1 MFSWVVKGVPQPPGK
16 LGDEEK
22 TNAPLAPVKQVTF
35 KEEKKQEAPKPAKA
49 KEEEVAEE
57 NGGEAGVLTWITHGF
72 ANSLPQ
78 PAGTP
83 RLGRANTEPSTKQEE
98 NRQGSRVIGWIAQGL
113 ASVVPQPE
121 LKNMEE
127 VEPAETTE
135 IAEVIK
141 VPEVKKKPTIAE
153 VSKAPEVKK
162 KPSIAEASNAPEVK
176 KTPSIAEARK
186 VPEVK
191 KTPSVHAIQDVPD
204 AEPLPHIPVVEVL
217 SDEEPQE
224 EKGIPPRVYEW
235 IKQGFEKVVPQPA
248 DINRDISAKAPC
260 PQKVTSKSPETEE
273 EAKANEEE
281 KQPNVVGWIVQGFGR
296 MLPQPVLTPSGSE
309 NAVQN
314 ILILQGHEDMV
325 LEEVDPDWEEKENKV
340 AQGAALLQALP
351 SLKPQQVLEMQQEAE
366 DAETQTERWT
376 PLIESIKKEAEEA
389 AVAKVEEKLQQQ
401 LNEARMAEEVAR
413 QAAEMA
419 VRQLEEEQAASAQ
432 RATDSQQEA
441 DGEQLP
447 NIQEEE
453 NEEDPELQMLQEE
466 SDESMDIKSPEEN
479 KITEENKI
487 SIQINF
493 NEDKKVASEENIVT
507 EEVTVFEK
515 IIPKTEDNMTTQD
528 STISETKIIE
538 VTIIEEMKNLEQN
551 TATVA
556 CKISN
561 ESQFHEDTKVVPEEN
576 TITDDKIS
584 EEKNIT
590 EENENPDKAKVSAVT
605 DVEKMKI
612 IEQNMTTQ
620 DNKISQE
627 KNVHENQKV
636 AADENVVTEEN
647 TPMVTVNEVIRNVE
661 QNTTAVEDIVRG
673 EEISETKVT
682 EENKSPDNNK
692 ITEVTDEVM
701 EVIEEIIQNAGENTT
716 KQHNKMS
723 EEKKVTVEYERP
735 DKNKITKVTA
745 VEKIKIEES
754 ILTPDIKIPE
764 EKHVNKDKT
773 SSDRNIAVGEMAVG
787 ETISAETKVAEKN
800 ENPDKDKLTEVTVV
814 EKIKIV
820 EENTLMQ
827 DNKIFEDKNI
837 NEDKKVAAEEN
848 STVSKETKVKEVT
861 VTEEYDQNM
870 TTVED
875 IVRGEEISESK
886 VTAENKSPDNN
897 KITEVT
903 DEVMEVIEEI
913 IQNAG
918 ENTTKQDNKMSEEKK
933 VTVEYERPDKN
944 KITKVTAVEKIK
956 IEESILTPDIKIPEE
971 KHVNKDKTSSDRNI
985 AVGEMAVGETIS
997 AEAKVAEEN
1006 KSSEENKI
1014 PAVTDDITVIEEIKI
1029 DEDITTTQD
1038 NKIYKDNKITE
1049 ELTVIVKIKMN
1060 EQNTM
1065 REISNKK
1072 TIDEARKVAEE
1083 NIVTVEKKISQENRS
1098 PGKNKIAEVS
1108 VIIIITEDD
1117 KIPEEKTVNQDIKV
1131 AEDNIVVE
1139 DYIDALELTEDN
1151 KITELKLLHESDES
1165 VENKSPEKNKVIEV
1179 TAIESI
1185 LSVEDN
1191 TLMDI
1196 VVAEDNEISDD
1207 NKAKAVE
1214 PKVENK
1220 ITEVDLKRCLM
1231 DVCPAEGL
1239 PEVEAEAESVE
1250 PSPPVSPPR
1259 EASPE
1264 PEPEPQ
1270 NKQSPPV
1277 TEAAA
1282 VTEQP
1287 EPADQKAPPTAATQ
1301 EEEGADEAGCEG
1313 SVGKDKGGNVLPV
1326 VKVEDVDRDVGMGG
1340 GCNIPQIITS
1350 QDPLSIS
1357 LTVSLAPGTKRSKAV
1372 AADGSLLPVEER
1384 SAEEDDVFGVDDLEM
1399 QTGLLTVED
1408 EDRPTSAA
1416 SYGSVIVQERVTTLV
1431 KLFKARTVRKKEKL
1445 MDPDDSE
1452 EDSPQTSPAKAPPPP
1467 PPPEEAKDIS
1477 APVEEEE
1484 VEEYWDFYGYPI
1496 KILKLPKM
1504 PPLPSWLQTIVD
1516 FRFPSS
1522 IDPYTDLVYVV
1533 WLFFVMMAWN
1543 WNVWLIPV
1551 RWAFPYQTADNIYW
1565 WLFMDYTCDLIYIT
1579 DILVFQPRLQFVRGG
1594 DIVCDK
1600 KDMRDNYMT
1609 TERFKMDCI
1618 SMFPMEIFYYFTG
1631 VNSLLRFPR
1640 LLKYMAFFEFNDR
1653 LEAVMKKA
1661 YIYRVILTT
1670 SYLLYSLHINACLF
1684 YWGSDYEGLGS
1695 TKWVYNGKGNSYI
1708 RCYYFAVKTLITI
1721 GGLPDPTTVFEIT
1734 FQLVNYFVGVFAFSI
1749 MIGQM
1754 RDVVGAATA
1763 GQNYYRACMDNT
1775 IKYMTSYHIPTEV
1788 QNRVKTW
1795 YDYTWQ
1801 IQGMLDEQELLIQ
1814 LPDKMRMDMAVDVN
1828 YSIVSKVAL
1837 FQGCDRQ
1844 MIFDM
1849 LMRLKSVVYLPGDF
1863 VCKKGEIGREMYII
1877 KQGEVQVVGGP
1888 DLKTVFVTIRA
1899 GSVFGEISL
1908 LAGGGGNR
1916 RTANVMAHGFAN
1928 LFILDK
1934 RDLSD
1939 ILVHYPES
1947 QKLLRKKAKK
1957 MLTKDQKPE
1966 EKAEAKETAEVIP
1979 DRPETPKLFKAALVV
1994 TEQAGIKG
2002 TFAKLKEGYKPAE
2015 TESSGLPISPPSPM
2029 VHHRSPIAPTDA
2041 RVEDDE
2047 DAVSETTDSMMLIRM
2062 TRHHEGEELLSV
2074 EQKPGDEEEEMEKK

>member
-22 TNAPLAPVKQVTF
+22 TNASPATVKQVTF
-35 KEEKKQEAPKPAKA
+35 KEEKKQEALKPAKA

-83 RLGRANTEPSTKQEE
+83 RLGRANTEPSTTQEE

-141 VPEVKKKPTIAE
+141 VPEVKKKPSIAE

-162 KPSIAEASNAPEVK
+162 KPSIAEVSKAPEVKKKPSIAEVSNAPEVK
-176 KTPSIAEARK
+176 KTP
-186 VPEVK
+186 
-191 KTPSVHAIQDVPD
+191 TVHAIQDVPD
-204 AEPLPHIPVVEVL
+204 AEPLPHIPVVEVM

-248 DINRDISAKAPC
+248 DNKDVSAKAAC
-260 PQKVTSKSPETEE
+260 PQKVTSKSPEAEE
-273 EAKANEEE
+273 EAKA
-281 KQPNVVGWIVQGFGR
+281 NVVGWIVQGFGR

-314 ILILQGHEDMV
+314 ILILQGHEEMV

-351 SLKPQQVLEMQQEAE
+351 SLIPQQVLEMQQEAE

-389 AVAKVEEKLQQQ
+389 AMVKVEEKLQQQ
-401 LNEARMAEEVAR
+401 LKEARMAEEVAR

-432 RATDSQQEA
+432 RATDSQQET

-453 NEEDPELQMLQEE
+453 NEEDPE
-466 SDESMDIKSPEEN
+466 
-479 KITEENKI
+479 
-487 SIQINF
+487 
-493 NEDKKVASEENIVT
+493 
-507 EEVTVFEK
+507 
-515 IIPKTEDNMTTQD
+515 
-528 STISETKIIE
+528 
-538 VTIIEEMKNLEQN
+538 
-551 TATVA
+551 
-556 CKISN
+556 
-561 ESQFHEDTKVVPEEN
+561 
-576 TITDDKIS
+576 
-584 EEKNIT
+584 
-590 EENENPDKAKVSAVT
+590 
-605 DVEKMKI
+605 
-612 IEQNMTTQ
+612 
-620 DNKISQE
+620 
-627 KNVHENQKV
+627 
-636 AADENVVTEEN
+636 
-647 TPMVTVNEVIRNVE
+647 
-661 QNTTAVEDIVRG
+661 
-673 EEISETKVT
+673 
-682 EENKSPDNNK
+682 
-692 ITEVTDEVM
+692 
-701 EVIEEIIQNAGENTT
+701 
-716 KQHNKMS
+716 
-723 EEKKVTVEYERP
+723 
-735 DKNKITKVTA
+735 
-745 VEKIKIEES
+745 
-754 ILTPDIKIPE
+754 
-764 EKHVNKDKT
+764 
-773 SSDRNIAVGEMAVG
+773 
-787 ETISAETKVAEKN
+787 
-800 ENPDKDKLTEVTVV
+800 
-814 EKIKIV
+814 
-820 EENTLMQ
+820 
-827 DNKIFEDKNI
+827 
-837 NEDKKVAAEEN
+837 
-848 STVSKETKVKEVT
+848 
-861 VTEEYDQNM
+861 
-870 TTVED
+870 
-875 IVRGEEISESK
+875 
-886 VTAENKSPDNN
+886 
-897 KITEVT
+897 
-903 DEVMEVIEEI
+903 
-913 IQNAG
+913 
-918 ENTTKQDNKMSEEKK
+918 
-933 VTVEYERPDKN
+933 
-944 KITKVTAVEKIK
+944 
-956 IEESILTPDIKIPEE
+956 
-971 KHVNKDKTSSDRNI
+971 
-985 AVGEMAVGETIS
+985 
-997 AEAKVAEEN
+997 
-1006 KSSEENKI
+1006 
-1014 PAVTDDITVIEEIKI
+1014 
-1029 DEDITTTQD
+1029 
-1038 NKIYKDNKITE
+1038 
-1049 ELTVIVKIKMN
+1049 
-1060 EQNTM
+1060 
-1065 REISNKK
+1065 
-1072 TIDEARKVAEE
+1072 
-1083 NIVTVEKKISQENRS
+1083 
-1098 PGKNKIAEVS
+1098 
-1108 VIIIITEDD
+1108 
-1117 KIPEEKTVNQDIKV
+1117 
-1131 AEDNIVVE
+1131 
-1139 DYIDALELTEDN
+1139 
-1151 KITELKLLHESDES
+1151 
-1165 VENKSPEKNKVIEV
+1165 
-1179 TAIESI
+1179 
-1185 LSVEDN
+1185 
-1191 TLMDI
+1191 
-1196 VVAEDNEISDD
+1196 
-1207 NKAKAVE
+1207 
-1214 PKVENK
+1214 
-1220 ITEVDLKRCLM
+1220 CLM

-1239 PEVEAEAESVE
+1239 SEVEAEAESVE
-1250 PSPPVSPPR
+1250 PSPPVSTPR

-1270 NKQSPPV
+1270 SPTA
-1277 TEAAA
+1277 TEAPA
-1282 VTEQP
+1282 VTERP
-1287 EPADQKAPPTAATQ
+1287 EPADQKTPPTAATQ
-1301 EEEGADEAGCEG
+1301 EEESADEAGCEG
-1313 SVGKDKGGNVLPV
+1313 SVGKDRGGNVLPA
-1326 VKVEDVDRDVGMGG
+1326 VKVEDVDRDVGMRGG
-1340 GCNIPQIITS
+1340 HNIPQIITS

-1408 EDRPTSAA
+1408 GDRPASAA

-1445 MDPDDSE
+1445 MDPDESE

-1467 PPPEEAKDIS
+1467 PPPPPEEDKDIS

-1484 VEEYWDFYGYPI
+1484 EEYWDFYGYPI

-1516 FRFPSS
+1516 YRFPSS

-1565 WLFMDYTCDLIYIT
+1565 WLLMDYTCDLIYIT
-1579 DILVFQPRLQFVRGG
+1579 DILVFQPRLEFVRGG

-1609 TERFKMDCI
+1609 TERFKMDCV

-1795 YDYTWQ
+1795 YDYTWK

-1957 MLTKDQKPE
+1957 MLTKDKKPE
-1966 EKAEAKETAEVIP
+1966 EKAEVKETGEVIP
-1979 DRPETPKLFKAALVV
+1979 DRPETPKLFKAALVI

-2015 TESSGLPISPPSPM
+2015 TESSGLPIPPPSPM
-2029 VHHRSPIAPTDA
+2029 VHRRSPIPPTDA
-2041 RVEDDE
+2041 QVEDDE

-2062 TRHHEGEELLSV
+2062 TRRHKGEELLSV

>member
-22 TNAPLAPVKQVTF
+22 TNASPATVKQVTF
-35 KEEKKQEAPKPAKA
+35 KEEKKQEALKPAKA

-78 PAGTP
+78 PAGTA
-83 RLGRANTEPSTKQEE
+83 RLGRSNTEPSTTQEE
-98 NRQGSRVIGWIAQGL
+98 NRQGSVIGWIAQGL

-135 IAEVIK
+135 
-141 VPEVKKKPTIAE
+141 
-153 VSKAPEVKK
+153 
-162 KPSIAEASNAPEVK
+162 
-176 KTPSIAEARK
+176 
-186 VPEVK
+186 
-191 KTPSVHAIQDVPD
+191 VHAIQDVPD
-204 AEPLPHIPVVEVL
+204 AEPLPHIPVVEVM

-248 DINRDISAKAPC
+248 DNKDVSAKAAC
-260 PQKVTSKSPETEE
+260 PQKVTSKSPEAEE
-273 EAKANEEE
+273 EAKA
-281 KQPNVVGWIVQGFGR
+281 NVVGWIVQGFGR

-314 ILILQGHEDMV
+314 ILILQGHEEMV

-351 SLKPQQVLEMQQEAE
+351 SLIPQQVLEMQQEAE

-389 AVAKVEEKLQQQ
+389 AMVKVEEKLQQQ
-401 LNEARMAEEVAR
+401 LKEARMAEEVAR

-432 RATDSQQEA
+432 RATDSQQET
-441 DGEQLP
+441 DGEQ
-447 NIQEEE
+447 
-453 NEEDPELQMLQEE
+453 
-466 SDESMDIKSPEEN
+466 
-479 KITEENKI
+479 
-487 SIQINF
+487 
-493 NEDKKVASEENIVT
+493 
-507 EEVTVFEK
+507 
-515 IIPKTEDNMTTQD
+515 
-528 STISETKIIE
+528 
-538 VTIIEEMKNLEQN
+538 
-551 TATVA
+551 
-556 CKISN
+556 
-561 ESQFHEDTKVVPEEN
+561 
-576 TITDDKIS
+576 
-584 EEKNIT
+584 
-590 EENENPDKAKVSAVT
+590 
-605 DVEKMKI
+605 
-612 IEQNMTTQ
+612 
-620 DNKISQE
+620 
-627 KNVHENQKV
+627 
-636 AADENVVTEEN
+636 
-647 TPMVTVNEVIRNVE
+647 
-661 QNTTAVEDIVRG
+661 
-673 EEISETKVT
+673 
-682 EENKSPDNNK
+682 
-692 ITEVTDEVM
+692 
-701 EVIEEIIQNAGENTT
+701 
-716 KQHNKMS
+716 
-723 EEKKVTVEYERP
+723 
-735 DKNKITKVTA
+735 
-745 VEKIKIEES
+745 
-754 ILTPDIKIPE
+754 
-764 EKHVNKDKT
+764 
-773 SSDRNIAVGEMAVG
+773 
-787 ETISAETKVAEKN
+787 
-800 ENPDKDKLTEVTVV
+800 
-814 EKIKIV
+814 
-820 EENTLMQ
+820 
-827 DNKIFEDKNI
+827 
-837 NEDKKVAAEEN
+837 
-848 STVSKETKVKEVT
+848 
-861 VTEEYDQNM
+861 
-870 TTVED
+870 
-875 IVRGEEISESK
+875 
-886 VTAENKSPDNN
+886 
-897 KITEVT
+897 
-903 DEVMEVIEEI
+903 
-913 IQNAG
+913 
-918 ENTTKQDNKMSEEKK
+918 
-933 VTVEYERPDKN
+933 
-944 KITKVTAVEKIK
+944 
-956 IEESILTPDIKIPEE
+956 
-971 KHVNKDKTSSDRNI
+971 
-985 AVGEMAVGETIS
+985 
-997 AEAKVAEEN
+997 
-1006 KSSEENKI
+1006 
-1014 PAVTDDITVIEEIKI
+1014 
-1029 DEDITTTQD
+1029 
-1038 NKIYKDNKITE
+1038 
-1049 ELTVIVKIKMN
+1049 
-1060 EQNTM
+1060 
-1065 REISNKK
+1065 
-1072 TIDEARKVAEE
+1072 
-1083 NIVTVEKKISQENRS
+1083 
-1098 PGKNKIAEVS
+1098 
-1108 VIIIITEDD
+1108 
-1117 KIPEEKTVNQDIKV
+1117 
-1131 AEDNIVVE
+1131 
-1139 DYIDALELTEDN
+1139 
-1151 KITELKLLHESDES
+1151 
-1165 VENKSPEKNKVIEV
+1165 
-1179 TAIESI
+1179 
-1185 LSVEDN
+1185 
-1191 TLMDI
+1191 
-1196 VVAEDNEISDD
+1196 
-1207 NKAKAVE
+1207 
-1214 PKVENK
+1214 
-1220 ITEVDLKRCLM
+1220 CLM

-1239 PEVEAEAESVE
+1239 SEVEAEAESVE
-1250 PSPPVSPPR
+1250 PSPPVSTPR

-1270 NKQSPPV
+1270 NKQSPTA
-1277 TEAAA
+1277 TEAPA

-1287 EPADQKAPPTAATQ
+1287 EPADQKTPPTAATQ
-1301 EEEGADEAGCEG
+1301 EEESADEAGCEG
-1313 SVGKDKGGNVLPV
+1313 SVGKDRGGNVLPA
-1326 VKVEDVDRDVGMGG
+1326 VKVEDVDRDVGMRGG
-1340 GCNIPQIITS
+1340 RNIPQIITS

-1357 LTVSLAPGTKRSKAV
+1357 LTVSLAPGTKRS
-1372 AADGSLLPVEER
+1372 GSLLPVEER

-1408 EDRPTSAA
+1408 GDRPASAA

-1445 MDPDDSE
+1445 MDPDESE

-1467 PPPEEAKDIS
+1467 PPPPEEDKDIS
-1477 APVEEEE
+1477 APVEDEEE
-1484 VEEYWDFYGYPI
+1484 EEYWDFYGYPI

-1516 FRFPSS
+1516 YRFPSS

-1565 WLFMDYTCDLIYIT
+1565 WLLMDYTCDLIYIT
-1579 DILVFQPRLQFVRGG
+1579 DILVFQPRLEFVRGG

-1609 TERFKMDCI
+1609 TERFKMDCV

-1795 YDYTWQ
+1795 YDYTWK

-1957 MLTKDQKPE
+1957 MLTKDKKPE
-1966 EKAEAKETAEVIP
+1966 EKAEVKETAEVIP
-1979 DRPETPKLFKAALVV
+1979 DRPETPKLFKAALVI

-2015 TESSGLPISPPSPM
+2015 TESSGLPIPPPSPM
-2029 VHHRSPIAPTDA
+2029 VHRRSPIPPTDA
-2041 RVEDDE
+2041 QVEDDE

-2062 TRHHEGEELLSV
+2062 TRRHKGEELLSV
-2074 EQKPGDEEEEMEKK
+2074 EQKPGDEEEEKK